1 MNKLRVGAL
10 LALASLPLAIAAT
23 VAAAAGAPAWS
34 VVAVLVLAE
43 VSFWIG
49 VLLMGRATYQAA
61 RARGWRAVPGE
72 LWWMLRTGRSRTEAV
87 RSGGPHAP

>member
-10 LALASLPLAIAAT
+10 LALTSLPWALAAT
-23 VAAAAGAPAWS
+23 VAAAAGAPAWT
-34 VVAVLVLAE
+34 VVTILVLAE

-87 RSGGPHAP
+87 RSGDPQAL